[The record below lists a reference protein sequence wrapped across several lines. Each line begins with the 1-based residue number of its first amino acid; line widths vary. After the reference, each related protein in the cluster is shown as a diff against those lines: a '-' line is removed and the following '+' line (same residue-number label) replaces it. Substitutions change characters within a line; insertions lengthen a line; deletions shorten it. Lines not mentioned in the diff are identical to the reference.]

1 MPIQVLFDCI
11 LFRVFFFF
19 ESDRVSGL
27 LIIPEKSFIFSFL
40 FINFSHLDF
49 VVPFFSHHFHRS
61 NSQAEFLYHEILHS
75 SKMDSTALEAA
86 KITCPLCKKQFS
98 KASLRC
104 HLRQH
109 TDERIFPCELCPMSF
124 TRKANLKNHVA
135 NVHTRKQQ
143 VNDDDSANQTMIT
156 PKLEDLPESAVCATC
171 GKAFSNR

>member
-11 LFRVFFFF
+11 LFRVFFF
-19 ESDRVSGL
+19 SNRIGCRVCSLSRRKVSFFRFSSLIFLISIL
-27 LIIPEKSFIFSFL
+27 LF
-40 FINFSHLDF
+40 H
-49 VVPFFSHHFHRS
+49 FFSHRFHRS

-143 VNDDDSANQTMIT
+143 VNDDDSANQTTIT